1 MAADRLSKI
10 KIGSFGQHILLSLI
24 GIIVN
29 VVLAYAMYSMGYPL
43 FLDTIGTVA
52 VAAVGGLFPES

>member
-43 FLDTIGTVA
+43 FLDTIGREA
-52 VAAVGGLFPES
+52 G